1 VVIEID
7 LRDQKIPIA
16 VAGLGAIG
24 RQHARLLSESARFQI
39 VAVCDANPTVRDEF
53 AELLQVPAVE
63 HFEQLLEFQPI
74 AVVNALPTHLHYE
87 STRVFLENGLHVLVE
102 KPIASSVEEANELAK
117 MAEDVDRVL
126 LVGQVER
133 FNAGVVALKEQI
145 ESGRL
150 GEIISV
156 VSRRVGTA
164 RPAVPHANVA
174 LDLAIHDVDAIRF
187 MLGTPGELIT
197 SFGSSIGENRLEDH
211 VDLVLRYGETFCTVQ
226 ANWITPV
233 KIRRLSVTGTKATAE
248 LDYITQQLAI
258 FEMVPEVIKGNPW
271 DFFAV
276 SQQSDAVEIPVTKSE
291 PLRAELDHF
300 ARCIAEGEAPMV
312 TAKEATDALALVAAA
327 TDLMQVSA

>member
-1 VVIEID
+1 M
-7 LRDQKIPIA
+7 
-16 VAGLGAIG
+16 GAIG
-24 RQHARLLSESARFQI
+24 RQHARLLSESHSFELLAF
-39 VAVCDANPTVRDEF
+39 CDASAEVRSEYS
-53 AELLQVPAVE
+53 ERLGVPAVDNTND
-63 HFEQLLEFQPI
+63 LLAFKPD
-74 AVVNALPTHLHYE
+74 AVVNALPTHLHYDT
-87 STRVFLENGLHVLVE
+87 TRTFLENGLHVLVE
-102 KPIASSVEEANELAK
+102 KPIASSVEEATELTK
-117 MAEDVDRVL
+117 MAVEADRVL

-145 ESGRL
+145 DSGRL

-248 LDYITQQLAI
+248 LDYITQQLSI

-271 DFFAV
+271 NFFAV
-276 SQQSDAVEIPVTKSE
+276 SQQSDAVEIPITKSE
-291 PLRAELDHF
+291 PLRAEVEHF
-300 ARCIAEGEAPMV
+300 ARCIANGEAPMV
-312 TAKEATDALALVAAA
+312 SAEEATDALALVVAA
-327 TDLMQVSA
+327 TDHMQVSA